1 MTIAFIVQSG
11 SRFWSRYVLPLK
23 ADLNFRTQTVPRRF
37 YRLQQR
43 DKNIRRQVAFE
54 QIITTVKGFSNSC
67 PCVVS
72 VAFHNSAQALMIRVP
87 STMQA
92 AKFFLSKEYFSDLHF
107 NDSTNLLSDAAS
119 ANAYLTSN
127 RCFMNTV

>member
-11 SRFWSRYVLPLK
+11 SRFWSRHVLPLK
-23 ADLNFRTQTVPRRF
+23 ADLNFRTQTVSRRF

-43 DKNIRRQVAFE
+43 DKNIRRQAAFE

-72 VAFHNSAQALMIRVP
+72 VTFQQSCPGFDDTRVIDNA
-87 STMQA
+87 SRQVL
-92 AKFFLSKEYFSDLHF
+92 FEQRIFL
-107 NDSTNLLSDAAS
+107 
-119 ANAYLTSN
+119 
-127 RCFMNTV
+127 

>member
-11 SRFWSRYVLPLK
+11 SRFWSRHVLPLK
-23 ADLNFRTQTVPRRF
+23 ADLNFRTQTVSRRF

-72 VAFHNSAQALMIRVP
+72 VTFQQSCPGFDDTRAIDNASRQVLFEQRI
-87 STMQA
+87 
-92 AKFFLSKEYFSDLHF
+92 FL
-107 NDSTNLLSDAAS
+107 
-119 ANAYLTSN
+119 
-127 RCFMNTV
+127 